1 MARQFTNA
9 NVGTS
14 GRRRI
19 VPMMGID
26 FIAGNIERK
35 QPEYGAGGSQSGSK
49 YGRRPACI
57 GGRTRK
63 WSNINFVQV
72 TPSGLRRNTP
82 YKISE
87 IQWQQNFGI
96 ACKSAAATVQ
106 NPAVLNVLMTEWRN
120 GATYLGQFSNRF
132 ATMRGWVTAVRMA
145 QIGMGIDIKPTTD
158 TWPPQTNP

>member
-1 MARQFTNA
+1 MAEKWSNA
-9 NVGTS
+9 NVGSS

-35 QPEYGAGGSQSGSK
+35 QPEYGAGGSQSLGR

-72 TPSGLRRNTP
+72 TPSGPRRNTQ
-82 YKISE
+82 YKTSE
-87 IQWQQNFGI
+87 ILWQTNFRI
-96 ACKSAAATVQ
+96 ACQSAAVTINSPGAMAALQADWRAGTVRYNIDSKRYATK
-106 NPAVLNVLMTEWRN
+106 
-120 GATYLGQFSNRF
+120 
-132 ATMRGWVTAVRMA
+132 RGWVTAVRIA
-145 QIGMGIDIKPTTD
+145 QINNGEQITPTTD
-158 TWPPQTNP
+158 TWPPANPS